1 VAAIAYGE
9 TDVRAVELLFDVDPA
24 LQECF
29 ARLSGQ
35 YEVVSCRSQTRS

>member
-1 VAAIAYGE
+1 VAVIAYGE

-24 LQECF
+24 LQESF

-35 YEVVSCRSQTRS
+35 YEVVACRSRSWS